1 MQNGCDSVTVV
12 TVWKM
17 NTTETQP
24 KPQNASHCHKPHCHN
39 ACASLR
45 ATQSMKPLLEAA
57 MKPRTPWQSLHAQP
71 CSHAPKQIDF
81 YWLSLYFQ
89 FTFHWL

>member
-45 ATQSMKPLLEAA
+45 ATQSMKPLLETA
-57 MKPRTPWQSLHAQP
+57 MKPRGFTLSEAADALTKPSRTTMQP
-71 CSHAPKQIDF
+71 RTKAN
-81 YWLSLYFQ
+81 
-89 FTFHWL
+89 